1 MYLSRKGNHIIGQE
15 LTKKK
20 KDREQQQQRLSE
32 AKSAPNEQQ
41 QYSSPKEKA
50 DQAQALQEVNSFTLN
65 PNEN

>member
-1 MYLSRKGNHIIGQE
+1 MYIGRKGNHILGQE

-32 AKSAPNEQQ
+32 AKSAPNEQR

-50 DQAQALQEVNSFTLN
+50 DHPAQAL
-65 PNEN
+65 